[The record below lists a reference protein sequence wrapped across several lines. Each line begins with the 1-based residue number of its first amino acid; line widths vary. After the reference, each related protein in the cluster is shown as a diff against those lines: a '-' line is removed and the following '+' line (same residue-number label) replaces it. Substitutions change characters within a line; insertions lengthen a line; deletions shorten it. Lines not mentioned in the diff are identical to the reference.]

1 MPTPALRSG
10 LMFKNYWLSL
20 FCGLAVVLSFANP
33 GYASQ
38 PSQYQSLEPT
48 TTLSAET
55 SNNTA
60 AANSFRGCEITTVTN
75 GQCVDNGDLKASNVS
90 KVDVHTLLSESQQG
104 AKIYTTYIP
113 YWVHGTHPNIGYSSQ
128 DSHQVAKEVA
138 DLTSRG
144 FDGVIVDWYGP
155 GSYEEGAT
163 EVLKSQL
170 EHQNALRFALMID
183 QGALEWF
190 SCYPHCSATQALLN
204 SISFARQQGYFSSS
218 AAIHASNGK
227 ALVLQF
233 GMEAY
238 NINWSTIESQNTDLE
253 WVFENAGA
261 FTNSDSV
268 GAYGWLSPKNPLQQG
283 YEGLDYT
290 QYFERI
296 AGEHSSKLNW
306 ASTWKGFNDVVAN
319 WAPPGG
325 RHIQQLCGKTW
336 VDSWSAVR
344 NYTGRLDAVQ
354 VVTWHDYEEGTEI
367 QSGIDNCLSI
377 SASVSG
383 SILSWHVAD
392 ESTLDHYTAYI
403 SSDGQHL
410 MSLGD
415 FYTGTNSLNL
425 APYNFAPGTYHVFVK
440 AVGKPSVK
448 NNMSAAASY
457 TSGTGGQPTVT
468 ITTPYNGQHAGPAT
482 NLNAGATSPNGPI
495 VKYQV
500 YLDGTLNRTINGRG
514 PFQAWVST
522 GMGRHTF
529 AVKAE
534 DSTGQWSSASIW
546 DVRTY

>member
-1 MPTPALRSG
+1 MYQNYRS
-10 LMFKNYWLSL
+10 YL
-20 FCGLAVVLSFANP
+20 FATLILVLSFANP
-33 GYASQ
+33 VNAIERPRHTLHLLQSE
-38 PSQYQSLEPT
+38 YQSLNPN
-48 TTLSAET
+48 TTLAAQT
-55 SNNTA
+55 GNNTA
-60 AANSFRGCEITTVTN
+60 AANSFPGCEITTVTN
-75 GQCVDNGDLKASNVS
+75 GQCVDNGDLRASNVS

-128 DSHQVAKEVA
+128 DHNQVAREIT

-144 FDGVIVDWYGP
+144 FDGVLIDWYGP

-163 EVLKSQL
+163 EVLKPQL
-170 EHQNALRFALMID
+170 EQQNALRFALMID
-183 QGALEWF
+183 QGAIEWF
-190 SCYPHCSATQALLN
+190 SCYPTCSATTAMLN
-204 SISFARQQGYFSSS
+204 LISFARQHGYFSSP
-218 AAIHASNGK
+218 AAIRNSDGK

-238 NINWSTIESQNTDLE
+238 NINWSTVKSQNTDLE
-253 WVFENAGA
+253 WIFENAGA
-261 FTNSDSV
+261 FTNSYTV
-268 GAYGWLSPKNPLQQG
+268 GAYGWLSPKDPLQQG

-290 QYFERI
+290 QYFLQI
-296 AGEHSSKLNW
+296 AGQHPQKLNW
-306 ASTWKGFNDVVAN
+306 ASAWKGFNDVVAN

-336 VDSWSAVR
+336 LDSWGTVR

-383 SILSWHVAD
+383 STLNWSVPD

-403 SSDGQHL
+403 SADGQNL

-415 FYTGTNSLNL
+415 FYTGTHSLNL
-425 APYNFAPGTYHVFVK
+425 APYNFPPGSYYVYVQ

-448 NNMSAAASY
+448 NNMSAAATY
-457 TSGTGGQPTVT
+457 TIGSGGHPTVT

-482 NLNAGATSPNGPI
+482 NLNAGASSPNGPI
-495 VKYQV
+495 REFQV
-500 YLDGTLNRTINGRG
+500 YLDGALVRTINGSG
-514 PFQAWVST
+514 PFQAWIST
-522 GMGRHTF
+522 SLGDHTIL
-529 AVKAE
+529 VRAE
-534 DSTGQWSSASIW
+534 DSSQQWGNASVWI
-546 DVRTY
+546 DRTY